1 MTARLIDQVLGRIDR
16 SREDLAEL
24 ALHLGNTYG
33 PLGNEEPT
41 ARAVHQWYRD
51 NGMESHLV
59 PMIDGRASTVGR
71 VAGSGGGKSLIFNAH
86 LDTEASGPDYDRLM
100 NAPDPNRVGARREGD
115 RIFGHTVQN
124 DRGCMAVQ
132 MIAGRALQDAG
143 APLRGDLLLKSAAG
157 ETGSSP
163 VDEYQ
168 GLRYESKGFG
178 TNWLL
183 EHGYTA
189 DYAVIAETTD
199 FSASWVQCGA
209 AYFKITL
216 RGRNMYTPRLQR
228 TGDLATHPNAI
239 VRAGA
244 LIGALEEW
252 AVGYEEDRTVDT
264 PCGTMRPKS
273 QVGAIRGGI
282 PWRPNRSST
291 YAALY
296 LDVRTRPGDDIS
308 EITASLRKAISDT
321 GLEAEVSLTMF
332 KPGYAASSDGILPLI
347 GAIADSHRFVR
358 GKEMPERAES
368 AVVSMWRDTNVYNR
382 VGIPALTFGPSRGKA
397 AVQGTG
403 YMHIDNMLEGA
414 KIYALIALSVC
425 AGISPPP

>member
-1 MTARLIDQVLGRIDR
+1 MTTALVTEVLSRIDE

-24 ALHLGNTYG
+24 ALRLGNTYG

-41 ARAVHQWYRD
+41 AREVHDWYRE

-59 PMIDGRASTVGR
+59 PMIEGRASTVGR
-71 VAGSGGGKSLIFNAH
+71 VGGSGGGKSLIFNAH
-86 LDTEASGPDYDRLM
+86 LDTEASGPDYDLLM
-100 NAPDPNRVGARREGD
+100 DAPDPNRVGARREGD
-115 RIFGHTVQN
+115 RIYGHTVQN
-124 DRGCMAVQ
+124 DRGCMSVQ
-132 MIAGRALQDAG
+132 MIAGRALQQAG

-157 ETGSSP
+157 ETGSAP

-168 GLRYESKGFG
+168 GHRYESKGLG

-183 EHGYTA
+183 EHGYA
-189 DYAVIAETTD
+189 GDYAVIAETTD

-209 AYFKITL
+209 AYFKITV

-228 TGDLATHPNAI
+228 PDVLSAHPNAI

-252 AVGYEEDRTVDT
+252 AVEYENSRTIET

-273 QVGAIRGGI
+273 QIGAIRGGM

-291 YAALY
+291 YTALY
-296 LDVRTRPGDDIS
+296 MDVRTRPGDDVS
-308 EITASLRKAISDT
+308 EITASLRSAIAAT
-321 GLEAEVSLTMF
+321 GLEAELRLIMF
-332 KPGYAASSDGILPLI
+332 KPGYAASQAGIAPLI
-347 GAIADSHRFVR
+347 GAIAESHRYVR
-358 GKEMPERAES
+358 GVEMPERAES

-382 VGIPALTFGPSRGKA
+382 VGIPALTFGPSRGRA

-403 YMHIDNMLEGA
+403 YMHVDNMLEGA
-414 KIYALIALSVC
+414 KIYALTALSVC
-425 AGISPPP
+425 AGVAPPL

>member
-1 MTARLIDQVLGRIDR
+1 MTVSLISEILSRIEE
-16 SREDLAEL
+16 SREDLADL
-24 ALHLGNTYG
+24 ALRLGNTYG

-41 ARAVHQWYRD
+41 AREVHQWYLD

-59 PMIDGRASTVGR
+59 PMIEGRAGTVGLVR
-71 VAGSGGGKSLIFNAH
+71 GSGGGKSLIFNAH
-86 LDTEASGPDYDRLM
+86 LDTEASGPDFDLLM
-100 NAPDPNRVGARREGD
+100 DAPDPNRVGARREGD

-132 MIAGRALQDAG
+132 MIAGRALRDAG

-157 ETGSSP
+157 ETGSAP

-183 EHGYTA
+183 EQGFSA

-228 TGDLATHPNAI
+228 PEELSDHPNAI

-244 LIGALEEW
+244 LIGALEDW
-252 AVGYEEDRTVDT
+252 AVEYENSRTIQT

-273 QVGAIRGGI
+273 QIGAIRGGI

-296 LDVRTRPGDDIS
+296 MDVRTRPGDDIA
-308 EITASLRKAISDT
+308 EVTASLERAISDT
-321 GLEAEVSLTMF
+321 GLDAELRLIMF
-332 KPGYAASSDGILPLI
+332 KPGYAASQEAIDPLLS
-347 GAIADSHRFVR
+347 AIADSHQYVR
-358 GKEMPERAES
+358 GHQMPERAES

-382 VGIPALTFGPSRGKA
+382 VGIPSLTFGPSRGKA

-403 YMHIDNMLEGA
+403 YMHLDNMLEGA
-414 KIYALIALSVC
+414 KIYALTALSIC
-425 AGISPPP
+425 AGTSP

>member
-1 MTARLIDQVLGRIDR
+1 MMTALVGKVLDRIDQ

-24 ALHLGNTYG
+24 ALRLGNTYG

-41 ARAVHQWYRD
+41 ARAVHEWYRE

-59 PMIDGRASTVGR
+59 PMIEGRACAVGR
-71 VAGSGGGKSLIFNAH
+71 VPGAGGGKSLIFNAH
-86 LDTEASGPDYDRLM
+86 LDTEASGSDFDLLM
-100 NAPDPNRVGARREGD
+100 EAPDPNRVGARREGD
-115 RIFGHTVQN
+115 RIYGHTVQN

-132 MIAGRALQDAG
+132 MIAGRALLGAG

-157 ETGSSP
+157 ETGSAP

-183 EHGYTA
+183 EHGYAA

-209 AYFKITL
+209 AYFKITV

-228 TGDLATHPNAI
+228 PADFSAHPNAI
-239 VRAGA
+239 VRAAA

-252 AVGYEEDRTVDT
+252 AIEYEKSRTVET
-264 PCGTMRPKS
+264 ACGIMRPKS
-273 QVGAIRGGI
+273 QIGAIRGGI

-296 LDVRTRPGDDIS
+296 MDVRTRPGDDIS
-308 EITASLRKAISDT
+308 EITASLRNAISAT
-321 GLEAEVSLTMF
+321 GLEAELRLIMF
-332 KPGYAASSDGILPLI
+332 KPGYAASQAAIDPLLR
-347 GAIADSHRFVR
+347 AIADSHRFVR
-358 GKEMPERAES
+358 GVEMPERAES

-382 VGIPALTFGPSRGKA
+382 VGIPALTFGPSRGQA

-403 YMHIDNMLEGA
+403 YMHLDNMLEGA
-414 KIYALIALSVC
+414 KIYALTALSIC
-425 AGISPPP
+425 AGVSPPL